1 MATVTLNFNHN
12 INVSVQIGDTAYYVP
27 TIPNPTPPITSGYA
41 NPLGTSTSIPNTVPG
56 ASHASTTLPHM
67 TEDREKVIMIGII
80 TAITLTSITCDMDD
94 SLAAQHGPPTIND
107 FIMFSKDN
115 KANLSSLLGY
125 YSLVKLRN
133 NSTEKAEIFSIAA
146 DFIESS
152 K

>member
-1 MATVTLNFNHN
+1 
-12 INVSVQIGDTAYYVP
+12 
-27 TIPNPTPPITSGYA
+27 
-41 NPLGTSTSIPNTVPG
+41 
-56 ASHASTTLPHM
+56 M
-67 TEDREKVIMIGII
+67 TEDREKGIMIGII

>member
-12 INVSVQIGDTAYYVP
+12 INVSVQVGDIAYYIPTVP
-27 TIPNPTPPITSGYA
+27 VPTPPVTSGFA

-67 TEDREKVIMIGII
+67 TEDRENVVMIGNI
-80 TAITLTSITCDMDD
+80 TAITLTSVTCFMSDA
-94 SLAAQHGPPTIND
+94 LAAQHGPPPVGA